1 MPARAWHGHCSPIVL
16 MSPGHANS
24 IRRVGRCAAAAL
36 LSAVSARAIADI
48 DVTGVSGEL
57 LDNVRAYL
65 PNAPPCDAD
74 TETVAEHAD
83 ALPERIRPA
92 VDAFGHYTASI
103 AATVLERTDDCWR
116 IRIDID
122 PGPQVTVRETSVRLD
137 GAANEDPEMRALFA
151 AFPLAPGDPLLHAR
165 YRVFKDGVN
174 VLARQRGYL
183 EGTFTE
189 ERIDV
194 RVDELAADITLAYDS
209 GPRYRFGELVF
220 ETEGAL
226 ADDVLGNFLGF
237 AEGDPYDA
245 SLVGRLQQELVAS
258 RYFARVTVVPDVR
271 GAANERIPIRVSA
284 VPSEPRSY
292 TIGGGYSTD
301 EGPRLR
307 FTYDNDRRNRAGHQ
321 LHAQTTIA
329 QVTQT
334 ALLEYRVPVTHP
346 QRDWRSFRVGLERD
360 DFDAGVSTA
369 ARFSVQRTQ
378 AGERLTTTRFID
390 VLFEQDDVGD
400 YSFSSNM
407 LIPGISWF
415 RIVRD
420 DLARPRE
427 GHRLAL
433 MLSAGLGSEVS
444 LLRGDFGGKWITAL
458 PWNARVIVRGRLGAL
473 IEDGPFGFVPLSM
486 RFFAG
491 GDNSVRG
498 YDYQSLGP
506 RDQFGDLIGG
516 NRLIEASVEYEHPLR
531 RNWSAAV
538 FVDSGNAFLDGDF
551 EPQTG
556 AGIGARWFSPLGPIR
571 FDIAWPLDKS
581 GRSPELYLSLG
592 PDL

>member
-1 MPARAWHGHCSPIVL
+1 MPL
-16 MSPGHANS
+16 GHANS
-24 IRRVGRCAAAAL
+24 LRCAHGCAAAAL
-36 LSAVSARAIADI
+36 LAAVSVRTAAD
-48 DVTGVSGEL
+48 VEVSGVEGEL
-57 LDNVRAYL
+57 LDNVRTYL
-65 PNAPPCDAD
+65 PDAPPCDAD
-74 TETVAEHAD
+74 GETVARYAE
-83 ALPERIRPA
+83 ALPERLRA
-92 VDAFGHYTASI
+92 ALDAFGHYEAAV
-103 AATVLERTDDCWR
+103 AATLEGRSENCWR
-116 IRIDID
+116 VRVAID
-122 PGPQVTVRETSVRLD
+122 PGPQVAVRETSVRLA
-137 GAANEDPEMRALFA
+137 GAAEHDADMRALFS
-151 AFPLAPGDPLLHAR
+151 AFPLEPGDPLLHAR
-165 YRVFKDGVN
+165 YREFKDGVD

-183 EGTFTE
+183 EGEFTA

-194 RVDELAADITLAYDS
+194 YVDARAADITLVYDS
-209 GPRYRFGELVF
+209 GPRYRFGDIVF
-220 ETEGAL
+220 DTDGAL
-226 ADDVLGNFLGF
+226 ADDVLENFLGF

-258 RYFARVTVVPDVR
+258 RYFARALVTADVR
-271 GAANERIPIRVSA
+271 SAANERIPIRVSA

-301 EGPRLR
+301 DGPRIR

-321 LHAQTTIA
+321 LHAQATLA

-334 ALLEYRVPVTHP
+334 AVLEYRVPISNP
-346 QRDWRSFRVGLERD
+346 QRDWRSFGLGLERD
-360 DFDAGVSTA
+360 DFIAGVSSA

-378 AGERLTTTRFID
+378 AGEHLTATRFID
-390 VLFEQDDVGD
+390 ALFEQDEIADF
-400 YSFSSNM
+400 SFSSSM
-407 LIPGISWF
+407 LIPGISWL
-415 RIVRD
+415 RSYRD
-420 DLARPRE
+420 DLVRPRE

-433 MLSAGLGSEVS
+433 VLAGGVGSEVS
-444 LLRGDFGGKWITAL
+444 LLRADFRGKWITAM
-458 PWNARVIVRGRLGAL
+458 PWDARVIVRGRLGAL

-531 RNWSAAV
+531 ENWSAAV
-538 FVDSGNAFLDGDF
+538 FVDSGNAFLDAGF

-571 FDIAWPLDKS
+571 FDIAWPLDGS
-581 GRSPELYLSLG
+581 GRSPELHLSLG